1 MKEIQ
6 PLSVFIVDDEPECI
20 RLLELLIEGIEGLSV
35 VATATQPE
43 KALSLYLKTHPDI
56 IFLDVQLG
64 NMTGL
69 NVLNELHE
77 HNQFPIVVFTTAFEK
92 YALPA
97 IRAGAFDYLLKPI
110 DRNDLINV
118 ILKIRNNLQSHALE
132 SRITS
137 LEKVVKNHVKLRF
150 NTRSGLIL
158 IHPDDIF
165 YIESSANYAE
175 IHFSLQKREVVS
187 MNIGALE
194 EMLPDQFIR
203 ISRFHIINSTW
214 LTKLSG
220 VHKKCTLTKD
230 GHEISLP
237 IPEKQMPEIK
247 RRFE

>member
-1 MKEIQ
+1 MKGNQ
-6 PLSVFIVDDEPECI
+6 PLTAFIVDDEPECI
-20 RLLELLIEGIEGLSV
+20 RLLELLIDGMEGLSV
-35 VATATQPE
+35 VATASQPE
-43 KALSLYLKTHPDI
+43 KVLSLYLKTRPDI

-69 NVLNELHE
+69 DVLAELHE
-77 HNQFPIVVFTTAFEK
+77 HNLYPVVVFTTAFEK

-110 DRNDLINV
+110 DQQELSNV
-118 ILKIRNNLQSHALE
+118 IHKIRNNRQAHDLE
-132 SRITS
+132 NRISS
-137 LEKVVKNHVKLRF
+137 LEKVVKNHHKLRF

-175 IHFSLQKREVVS
+175 IYFSLQKREVVS

-194 EMLPDQFIR
+194 EMLPEQFIR

-214 LTKLSG
+214 LSKLSG
-220 VHKKCTLTKD
+220 INKKCLLMKD
-230 GHEISLP
+230 GEEISLP
-237 IPEKQMPEIK
+237 IPEKHLPDIK
-247 RRFE
+247 RHFE